1 MKRLTCG
8 GEGALRRTLLG
19 GKMLSFKQFALASL
33 IVIGSG
39 LGSGLTVAAD
49 EGSNHA
55 RENSTL
61 FAMGQNGAVL
71 LAIDVENRTTTV
83 IGPTGSP
90 PPLPSLALAITPDG
104 TAAYTIAK
112 ANSPDLAQLA
122 KIDLATG
129 AATLV
134 GQPLNNSVHYPAN
147 GLFVMGMTFSPD
159 GVLYAAGDST
169 SPSPTFNSLYTID
182 LASGLASRVGSFGV
196 GTSFSEFIM
205 SFSFDPEGDMYGAS
219 MMSLY
224 KIERTTG
231 AATKVV
237 DFKGASLVMGIA
249 FDKQGRLY
257 ASDYIDLTPTLPG
270 STIYRVDL
278 ETGFFTPLFKTGIAF
293 VHNIEFKP
301 EPGCRNGNRNDNS
314 DGNVQCN
321 S

>member
-1 MKRLTCG
+1 M
-8 GEGALRRTLLG
+8 LR
-19 GKMLSFKQFALASL
+19 FKEFALASL
-33 IVIGSG
+33 IVLGSV
-39 LGSGLTVAAD
+39 LGSGLAVAAD

-55 RENSTL
+55 RDKSKL
-61 FAMGQNGAVL
+61 YAMGQNGELL

-90 PPLPSLALAITPDG
+90 PSVRRPSLALAITPDG
-104 TAAYTIAK
+104 TVAYTIAK
-112 ANSPDLAQLA
+112 TNSLALAQLA

-134 GQPLNNSVHYPAN
+134 GQPLHNSVLYPPN
-147 GLFVMGMTFSPD
+147 GLFIMGMTFSPD

-169 SPSPTFNSLYTID
+169 FGPPPSPTFNSLYTVD
-182 LASGLASRVGSFGV
+182 LASGLASRVGSFGA

-301 EPGCRNGNRNDNS
+301 EPGCGNGNRNDNS

-321 S
+321 PKEAD

>member
-1 MKRLTCG
+1 M
-8 GEGALRRTLLG
+8 LRI
-19 GKMLSFKQFALASL
+19 KEFALASL
-33 IVIGSG
+33 MVLGSG

-61 FAMGQNGAVL
+61 FATGQNGAVL

-90 PPLPSLALAITPDG
+90 PPKPSLALAITPDG

-112 ANSPDLAQLA
+112 AKFPLLAQLA

-134 GQPLNNSVHYPAN
+134 GQPLHNSVLYPAN

-169 SPSPTFNSLYTID
+169 FGPPPSPTFNSLYTVD
-182 LASGLASRVGSFGV
+182 LATGLATRVGSFGV
-196 GTSFSEFIM
+196 GASFSEFIM

-224 KIERTTG
+224 KIDRTTG
-231 AATKVV
+231 AATKVL
-237 DFKGASLVMGIA
+237 DFKGASSVMGIA
-249 FDKQGRLY
+249 FDKKGRLY
-257 ASDYIDLTPTLPG
+257 ASDYIALTPTLPG

-278 ETGFFTPLFKTGIAF
+278 ETGFFTPLFKTHIAF

-301 EPGCRNGNRNDNS
+301 EPGCGDGNGNDNS
-314 DGNVQCN
+314 DGNDQCD